1 MRFLLLI
8 TIELTDM
15 SLPGIWRVKRVF
27 WLPEPVF
34 DVMGTLVCRRRFVLK
49 ELKGKTQLNQEFFK
63 NWPDNLDS
71 SISRHTQ
78 IIDIFADI
86 RIPCLQDGIKF
97 IGVLVDCNFWKCNF
111 PMNHNVCLSV
121 VRSLSVWCV
130 VFILTTHQHL

>member
-1 MRFLLLI
+1 M
-8 TIELTDM
+8 
-15 SLPGIWRVKRVF
+15 KRVF

-71 SISRHTQ
+71 SIRRHTQ

-86 RIPCLQDGIKF
+86 RNSMSAGRNKVYWDPGRL
-97 IGVLVDCNFWKCNF
+97 
-111 PMNHNVCLSV
+111 
-121 VRSLSVWCV
+121 
-130 VFILTTHQHL
+130 